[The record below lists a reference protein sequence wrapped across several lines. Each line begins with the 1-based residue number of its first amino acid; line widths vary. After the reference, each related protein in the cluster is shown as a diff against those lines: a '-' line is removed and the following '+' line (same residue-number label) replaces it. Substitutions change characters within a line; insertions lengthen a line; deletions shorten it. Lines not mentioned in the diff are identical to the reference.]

1 MAEELSDAIFKITRA
16 WQTPVAPNPM
26 SKVDVVLVGG
36 ITLMTA
42 MIVLGRI
49 YHVFSLVRY

>member
-1 MAEELSDAIFKITRA
+1 MGLCLVAVLSLS

-36 ITLMTA
+36 ITLLMA
-42 MIVLGRI
+42 VIVLSRI
-49 YHVFSLVRY
+49 YCVFSLVRY